1 MKGVAMTGKPKDPRG
16 PSKYSDATRV
26 RAVRL
31 VLENGEKFPTE
42 AACARHVAAQAGM
55 AVATLRRWVQ
65 EARAEAGEVEPWMDW
80 KDRRI
85 EQLERENAELE
96 QTVEVLKAATT
107 FFAREC
113 DPQTQ
118 PDRPQGLA
126 PVSSASSS
134 KPTGTG
140 SESHR
145 SAGR

>member
-1 MKGVAMTGKPKDPRG
+1 MTGKPKDPRG
-16 PSKYSDATRV
+16 SSKFSEATRQ

-31 VLENGEKFPTE
+31 VVEN
-42 AACARHVAAQAGM
+42 AASFGSQRACVRQVAGQVGM
-55 AVATLRRWVQ
+55 SPATLERWVR
-65 EARAEAGEVEPWMDW
+65 EARAEAGEVVPYMDW

-85 EQLERENAELE
+85 EQLEREKAELE

-113 DPQTQ
+113 DPQTHQ
-118 PDRPQGLA
+118 IPADPRGSA

-134 KPTGTG
+134 RPTATG